1 MLEHIDSAAADRIIE
16 SLRFGIPPADVIQ
29 EFTVG
34 REDQLEALERTLR
47 AGSPAQGGA
56 LLLKANY
63 GSGKSHLL
71 QLLRK
76 IAIDAGFAVSHVE
89 VNSQSGVRFNRM
101 DTILGEVSRQL
112 ETDDSGKRGV
122 GSLFDRFTSTKPN
135 KLGEDARLLHENIS
149 SKGQWTFSETLRSPA
164 VQVAIRAW
172 SVSGGEVRDLVED
185 WFANPYNYR
194 GQRKLL
200 YQQLVESFLGKFKEV
215 RSERMFYIE
224 DVLVFHTGQHRQA
237 WDAISDFDL
246 IAKASGLRGLV
257 LLFDEFED
265 VIHNLN
271 RRDLQEQA
279 YINLFRFFAGQ
290 RFPGMAYFAVTPDFV
305 EKCTTELIDRGAYEF
320 DYQQFKSLDS
330 FEMDQISQAQVVEL
344 AKRIRHVHAKAYQWE
359 ADEAIPDR
367 DLVVLVDE
375 LLRVPVPNR
384 VRSAIQGVVSAL
396 DAAQEPL
403 DD

>member
-16 SLRFGIPPADVIQ
+16 SLRFGIPPVDVIQ

-71 QLLRK
+71 QVLRK
-76 IAIDAGFAVSHVE
+76 MAIDAGYAVSHVV
-89 VNSQSGVRFNRM
+89 VNSQGGVRFNRM
-101 DTILGEVSRQL
+101 DSILGEVSRQL
-112 ETDDSGKRGV
+112 EVDDSGRRGV
-122 GSLFDRFTSTKPN
+122 GTLFDEFMSKPPAE
-135 KLGEDARLLHENIS
+135 LGEDAKRLRESIT
-149 SKGQWTFSETLRSPA
+149 SKGKWTFSETLRSPGIH
-164 VQVAIRAW
+164 VALRAW
-172 SVSGGEVRDLVED
+172 SLSGGKVRDLVED
-185 WFANPYNYR
+185 WFVNPYNYR

-200 YQQLVESFLGKFKEV
+200 YRQLVEQFLGRFKEV
-215 RSERMFYIE
+215 RPEWVFYAE
-224 DVLVFHTGQHRQA
+224 EVFVFHTGDHRQA

-265 VIHNLN
+265 VIQNLN
-271 RRDLQEQA
+271 RRDLQQRA
-279 YINLFRFFAGQ
+279 YLNLFRFFAGE

-305 EKCTTELIDRGAYEF
+305 EKCRAELIERGAYDF
-320 DYQQFKSLDS
+320 DYQQFKMLGS
-330 FEMDQISQAQVVEL
+330 FEMDQISQGQFIEL
-344 AKRIRHVHAKAYQWE
+344 AKRIRHVHAIAYGW
-359 ADEAIPDR
+359 DPVEAIPDQ
-367 DLVVLVDE
+367 DLEHLVE
-375 LLRVPVPNR
+375 GLLRVAAPNR

-396 DAAQEPL
+396 DDSLEDA
-403 DD
+403 